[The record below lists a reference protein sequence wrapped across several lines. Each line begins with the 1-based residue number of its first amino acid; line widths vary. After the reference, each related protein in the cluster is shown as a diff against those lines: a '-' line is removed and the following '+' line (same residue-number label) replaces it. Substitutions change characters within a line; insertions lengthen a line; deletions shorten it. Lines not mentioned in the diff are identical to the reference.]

1 MFDIHIGTISKAME
15 KNIAN
20 TLMIALAMKKNNT
33 NITSLSSIVN
43 PFIKSQKVGVE
54 PTLIVL
60 ETTVLP

>member
-1 MFDIHIGTISKAME
+1 MAKQTPKKITAGAMTIVAS
-15 KNIAN
+15 
-20 TLMIALAMKKNNT
+20 
-33 NITSLSSIVN
+33 TSAVNIVN